1 MTEAIGLAASA
12 EIPLVIVNVQRP
24 GPSTGLPTW
33 TGQADLLFSV
43 RLGQDSFPRIVLA
56 PGDVEECYQ
65 LAIEALNYAEE
76 FQVPVLYLSDKWLGN
91 SGFTHKPFVNNGLEI
106 RKGKRTT

>member
-33 TGQADLLFSV
+33 TGQGFIILCKIRTRS
-43 RLGQDSFPRIVLA
+43 
-56 PGDVEECYQ
+56 
-65 LAIEALNYAEE
+65 
-76 FQVPVLYLSDKWLGN
+76 LSQ
-91 SGFTHKPFVNNGLEI
+91 E
-106 RKGKRTT
+106 